1 MCIKHLAIR
10 GLSNSTDRI
19 KSSCNLINFR
29 FEMPNVSYTRPMAVT
44 DDGFIIRKY
53 SQANKNVSVSM
64 TENYKI
70 LRQKL
75 IETNILIDMGDFYE
89 FSEDAVF
96 SSPSAASNIILG
108 RQSAGPME
116 WINSDGKPFKEI
128 VENIP

>member
-1 MCIKHLAIR
+1 
-10 GLSNSTDRI
+10 
-19 KSSCNLINFR
+19 
-29 FEMPNVSYTRPMAVT
+29 MAVT